1 MHPDVLR
8 AVASA
13 RVQDMIAA
21 AERSDLVRQA
31 RRSPR
36 YAQPRPAWSRS
47 FWRTGRRA
55 RLARAGRLVAVGP
68 AAVREPADG
77 SGQTDCRAA

>member
-21 AERSDLVRQA
+21 AERSDRATQA

-36 YAQPRPAWSRS
+36 HAKPGPALPRP
-47 FWRTGRRA
+47 FWRVGRRA
-55 RLARAGRLVAVGP
+55 RPAPDGRLVAVGS

-77 SGQTDCRAA
+77 SGQASRRAA